1 MALIPLT
8 YKLDWYDPSQP
19 GGSISTINDNAN
31 LATSSD
37 TQYTMQD
44 VIDTVIAGGSTPG
57 INDRIPV
64 YQETSPGQFT
74 LAPSAASITYPS
86 VPGANYM
93 ILRDAYSM
101 VLSREAQSASG
112 DPEYVIVDENFNYKI
127 SMGWD
132 DDGGDFGYLYAW
144 NGGDWR
150 IGSSTL
156 NPTLTVK
163 SSEADGGIIVDG
175 GVEITNSITTDTALR
190 WTHPAGGASDEV
202 YAYFS
207 GAVAGSRFVISREAT
222 GGAEIEL
229 ESDGDI
235 NLNRTGNG
243 GVLIGGL
250 GNYADDAAAA
260 AGGVPINGLYRNGN
274 NIQIRIV

>member
-1 MALIPLT
+1 MALIPVNHNVVF
-8 YKLDWYDPSQP
+8 WDPTDRLYQ
-19 GGSISTINDNAN
+19 TANQANAN
-31 LATSSD
+31 TTDFA
-37 TQYTMQD
+37 YTMQD
-44 VIDTVIAGGSTPG
+44 IIDTVIAGGSTPG

-64 YQETSPGQFT
+64 YKETSPGQFT
-74 LAPSAASITYPS
+74 LATSAASITYPS

-101 VLSREAQSASG
+101 VLSREAQSAGG
-112 DPEYVIVDENFNYKI
+112 DPEFVIVDEGFNYKI

-150 IGSSTL
+150 IGSSTI

-175 GVEITNSITTDTALR
+175 GATLLNSTSTDTALR
-190 WTHPAGGASDEV
+190 WTHPEGGTQGEVFAHFQGAGQ
-202 YAYFS
+202 
-207 GAVAGSRFVISREAT
+207 GSKFVISRKAT

-229 ESDGDI
+229 EVGGDI
-235 NLNRTGNG
+235 NLNRNGNG

-260 AGGVPINGLYRNGN
+260 AGGVPINGLYKNGN
-274 NIQIRIV
+274 NIQIRVT

>member
-8 YKLDWYDPSQP
+8 YKLDWFDPSQP
-19 GGSISTINDNAN
+19 GGNISTLNNNAN
-31 LATSSD
+31 TATSYD

-86 VPGANYM
+86 VPGANYL
-93 ILRDAYSM
+93 ILRDAYSV
-101 VLSREAQSASG
+101 VLSREAGSASG

-144 NGGDWR
+144 NGGDWK
-150 IGSSTL
+150 IGSSVQ
-156 NPTLTVK
+156 NPTLLVK
-163 SSEADGGIIVDG
+163 SSVVNGGIEIDGGILF
-175 GVEITNSITTDTALR
+175 TQ
-190 WTHPAGGASDEV
+190 
-202 YAYFS
+202 
-207 GAVAGSRFVISREAT
+207 
-222 GGAEIEL
+222 
-229 ESDGDI
+229 
-235 NLNRTGNG
+235 NLAA
-243 GVLIGGL
+243 
-250 GNYADDAAAA
+250 YADDAAAGA
-260 AGGVPINGLYRNGN
+260 AGVSTGTLYQTDGAGAAPLNVAG
-274 NIQIRIV
+274 IVMIKQ

>member
-19 GGSISTINDNAN
+19 GGIISTVNNNAN
-31 LATSSD
+31 TATSFD

-44 VIDTVIAGGSTPG
+44 IIDTVTGSGGVVTGSGTT
-57 INDRIPV
+57 NSLTKWKAPV
-64 YQETSPGQFT
+64 GSGEIEDS
-74 LAPSAASITYPS
+74 
-86 VPGANYM
+86 
-93 ILRDAYSM
+93 SM
-101 VLSREAQSASG
+101 VEESG
-112 DPEYVIVDENFNYKI
+112 EIICQADFRVDGNNF
-127 SMGWD
+127 D
-132 DDGGDFGYLYAW
+132 VE
-144 NGGDWR
+144 
-150 IGSSTL
+150 STKL
-156 NPTLTVK
+156 NMTQ
-163 SSEADGGIIVDG
+163 GGIYLLG
-175 GVEITNSITTDTALR
+175 SIDTSTGISF
-190 WTHPAGGASDEV
+190 THPAGGASADV
-202 YAYFS
+202 YMHFA
-207 GAVAGSRFVISREAT
+207 GAVQGSRFVISRQAT

-274 NIQIRIV
+274 VIQIRII

>member
-1 MALIPLT
+1 MDDTYDEFELVLVQLSQSTTTAYRVGVYSTNSTKLSFDSIDETWPQIEPGDVALTIPIMEKSDGIYEVGKYQLRVGPT
-8 YKLDWYDPSQP
+8 SRFDFNYQP
-19 GGSISTINDNAN
+19 LAN
-31 LATSSD
+31 QIKAHW
-37 TQYTMQD
+37 
-44 VIDTVIAGGSTPG
+44 VIAEYDKKYYKTGGTNIS
-57 INDRIPV
+57 
-64 YQETSPGQFT
+64 
-74 LAPSAASITYPS
+74 
-86 VPGANYM
+86 YM
-93 ILRDAYSM
+93 R
-101 VLSREAQSASG
+101 
-112 DPEYVIVDENFNYKI
+112 
-127 SMGWD
+127 
-132 DDGGDFGYLYAW
+132 
-144 NGGDWR
+144 
-150 IGSSTL
+150 
-156 NPTLTVK
+156 
-163 SSEADGGIIVDG
+163 
-175 GVEITNSITTDTALR
+175 
-190 WTHPAGGASDEV
+190 DEV